1 MAINIDPQHFA
12 DLVVTANSSKSEDPE
27 DIAKESL
34 ELFIHA
40 YRLAERYANISTN
53 CYDTAEIIQE
63 VKNADLELT

>member
-12 DLVVTANSSKSEDPE
+12 DLVVTANPSKSEDPE

-63 VKNADLELT
+63 VKNADLELS